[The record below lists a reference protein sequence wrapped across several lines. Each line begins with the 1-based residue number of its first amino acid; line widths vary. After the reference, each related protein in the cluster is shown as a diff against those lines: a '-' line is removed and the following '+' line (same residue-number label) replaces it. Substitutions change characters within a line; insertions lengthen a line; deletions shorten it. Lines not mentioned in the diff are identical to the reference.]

1 MSDARARGK
10 AADPTSAV
18 GNRSAPPT
26 AALAALRAAVGEG
39 HVLIEPGLRA
49 GFERDVTGRFGGAAA
64 AVVRPADAA
73 QVAEVLAICGEH
85 RLPVVPQGG
94 NTGLVGGSVPRG
106 GEVVVSLGRL
116 TTLGEVDR
124 AAAQVVVGAGVTLE
138 QLQRHVRAAGLDVG
152 IDHGARSAAT
162 IGGMVATNAGG
173 GLAMRYGTMRA
184 QVAGLEAV
192 LADGSV
198 VRRLSG
204 VLKDNAGY
212 DLPALLVGSEGTL
225 AILTRVAVRLV
236 PAHRHRVVALFG
248 LAGLDD
254 ALVLLTRMREQV
266 GSLVAADFF
275 DAAGLARVC
284 AHRRLRA
291 PSERAWPT
299 YLIAECAADRDPT
312 EELAEAV
319 EAAGM
324 ELDVAVADDTA
335 GRARLWAYREL
346 QNEAVAAG
354 GVPHKLDVS
363 VPIADVPRFADEVR
377 ARIAAVDA
385 AAETIL
391 YGHLGDGNVHVNV
404 LGPAPGDDRIDE
416 VVLELVADYGGSISA
431 EHGVGVAKRAHLHL
445 SRGLGELV
453 AMRRVKAA
461 LDPAGIL
468 NPGCVLPLLERT
480 STSVV

>member
-1 MSDARARGK
+1 MSATR
-10 AADPTSAV
+10 PSV
-18 GNRSAPPT
+18 PPAT
-26 AALAALRAAVGEG
+26 LAALRAAVGDA
-39 HVLIEPGLRA
+39 HVLVEPELCAGYERA
-49 GFERDVTGRFGGAAA
+49 ATGRFGGAAA
-64 AVVRPADAA
+64 AVVRPADTE
-73 QVAEVLAICGEH
+73 QVAAVLRVCGEH
-85 RLPVVPQGG
+85 AIPVVPQGG
-94 NTGLVGGSVPRG
+94 NTGLVGGGVPRG
-106 GEVVVSLGRL
+106 GELVVWLGRL
-116 TTLGEVDR
+116 TRLGEVDR

-138 QLQRHVRAAGLDVG
+138 QLQQHARRAGLDVG
-152 IDHGARSAAT
+152 VDFGARSAAT

-184 QVAGLEAV
+184 QVAGVEAV
-192 LADGSV
+192 LADGTI

-204 VLKDNAGY
+204 LLKDNAGY

-225 AILTRVAVRLV
+225 AIVTQVAVRLV
-236 PAHRHRVVALFG
+236 PAHRHRVAALFG

-254 ALVLLTRMREQV
+254 GLALLTRLRERV

-275 DAAGLARVC
+275 DATGTARVC

-291 PSERAWPT
+291 PFERDWPL

-319 EAAGM
+319 EAAAV

-335 GRARLWAYREL
+335 GRERLWAYREL

-363 VPIADVPRFADEVR
+363 VPIADVPRFAAEVR
-377 ARIAAVDA
+377 ARVAAVDP

-404 LGPAPGDDRIDE
+404 LGPAPDDERVDE
-416 VVLELVADYGGSISA
+416 AVLRLVADHGGSISA
-431 EHGVGVAKRAHLHL
+431 EHGVGVAKRDHLHL
-445 SRGLGELV
+445 SRGPGEIA
-453 AMRRVKAA
+453 AMRRLKAA

-468 NPGCVLPLLERT
+468 NPGCVLPAE
-480 STSVV
+480 SVDMGSDQTA

>member
-1 MSDARARGK
+1 MHADDAEIV
-10 AADPTSAV
+10 P
-18 GNRSAPPT
+18 
-26 AALAALRAAVGEG
+26 ALDALRAVVGDG
-39 HVLIEPGLRA
+39 HVLVEPALRA
-49 GFERDVTGRFGGAAA
+49 GFEHDVTGRFGGDAV
-64 AVVRPADAA
+64 AVVRPADTA
-73 QVAEVLAICGEH
+73 QVAEVLRICGE
-85 RLPVVPQGG
+85 RAIAVVPQGG
-94 NTGLVGGSVPRG
+94 NTGLVGGGVPRG
-106 GEVVVSLGRL
+106 GELVVWLGRL
-116 TTLGEVDR
+116 QQLGEVDR

-138 QLQRHVRAAGLDVG
+138 RLQQHARAAGLDVG

-184 QVAGLEAV
+184 QVAGIEAV
-192 LADGSV
+192 LADGTI

-225 AILTRVAVRLV
+225 ALITQVAVRLV
-236 PAHRHRVVALFG
+236 PAHRRRVAALFG
-248 LAGLDD
+248 LDGLDD
-254 ALVLLTRMREQV
+254 ALALLTVLREQV

-275 DAAGLARVC
+275 DAAGLARVR
-284 AHRRLRA
+284 AHRRLPA
-291 PSERAWPT
+291 PFEQDRPA
-299 YLIAECAADRDPT
+299 YLIVECAADRDPT

-319 EAAGM
+319 EAAGI

-363 VPIADVPRFADEVR
+363 VRIADVPRFADDVR
-377 ARIAAVDA
+377 GRIAAVDG

-404 LGPAPGDDRIDE
+404 LGPAPDDERVDE
-416 VVLELVADYGGSISA
+416 AVLALVAAYGGSISA
-431 EHGVGVAKRAHLHL
+431 EHGVGIAKREHLHL
-445 SRGLGELV
+445 SRGAGEIA
-453 AMRRVKAA
+453 AMRRLKAA

-468 NPGCVLPLLERT
+468 NPGCVLPAPAASAR
-480 STSVV
+480 S